1 MLNVSVQSL
10 GNVTVFRCQG
20 RIMSGDEDA
29 ILRKAVLSQT
39 DTKVV
44 VLDLEQV
51 SGIDAGGLGVLLG
64 LRAWTR
70 SNGIRLKLMNVLG
83 SIRQMLEVT
92 NLDRVF
98 EICSEEELVDPM
110 NPADD
115 MALSSRARLD
125 QLKTP
130 SVFIPNGG
138 HEEN

>member
-1 MLNVSVQSL
+1 
-10 GNVTVFRCQG
+10 
-20 RIMSGDEDA
+20 MSGDEDT

-64 LRAWTR
+64 LRASTR

-98 EICSEEELVDPM
+98 EICSEEELVDLM

-130 SVFIPNGG
+130 WVFIPNGG

>member
-20 RIMSGDEDA
+20 RIMSGDEDT

-64 LRAWTR
+64 LRASTR

-98 EICSEEELVDPM
+98 EICSEEELVDLM

-130 SVFIPNGG
+130 WVFIPNGG